1 MRALEKKLDEQAQ
14 RESKKRTR
22 HSEVVVT
29 LAQTQAELGQAAAEK
44 AKLKAELHELRKR
57 EAKRLRQGEASARR
71 IEKLEAEI
79 EKHKGRASVEKVL
92 AAAKAGDLAE
102 ARAEA
107 RRKTDALWHVIARAE
122 ERAAK
127 IKAAAESRP
136 SSSSGPAPE
145 IKEFESTIRDLEAQV
160 RALKKESKAD
170 AAEHE

>member
-1 MRALEKKLDEQAQ
+1 M
-14 RESKKRTR
+14 
-22 HSEVVVT
+22 VT

-44 AKLKAELHELRKR
+44 AKLKAELHELRKC

-71 IEKLEAEI
+71 IEKLEAEV
-79 EKHKGRASVEKVL
+79 EKHKGRAIAAEVL

-107 RRKTDALWHVIARAE
+107 RRKTDALLHVIARAE

-136 SSSSGPAPE
+136 SSSSGPAPYTEAE

-160 RALKKESKAD
+160 RSLKKERKAD